1 VSFGGNRNCCKVY
14 ILVCTY
20 YVPEIVLLQTHY
32 SEIQQL
38 LYTKNIPQTPQIY
51 CFQKHIYRVYN
62 TYYYYPIIYT
72 TLIIPISYPSQFP
85 QWHKLVSTP
94 EAVVGAHAQ
103 SLVEAVILNTLFTTF
118 TFYSQ
123 FFFLGACRLTQ
134 TPTSKWCGLKVGSI
148 KMCVNSSKAAPI
160 VRQPSG
166 AISSLEVH
174 SME

>member
-1 VSFGGNRNCCKVY
+1 
-14 ILVCTY
+14 LVCTC

-32 SEIQQL
+32 SEIQQLL

-62 TYYYYPIIYT
+62 TCCPIYT

-103 SLVEAVILNTLFTTF
+103 SQVEAVILHTLFTTF

-123 FFFLGACRLTQ
+123 FFFVGACRLTQ
-134 TPTSKWCGLKVGSI
+134 TPTSKWCGLTV
-148 KMCVNSSKAAPI
+148 AALNIEP
-160 VRQPSG
+160 
-166 AISSLEVH
+166 
-174 SME
+174 

>member
-1 VSFGGNRNCCKVY
+1 V
-14 ILVCTY
+14 
-20 YVPEIVLLQTHY
+20 QTHY

-51 CFQKHIYRVYN
+51 CFQKYCFQKHIYRVYN
-62 TYYYYPIIYT
+62 TYYYYYYPIIYT

-103 SLVEAVILNTLFTTF
+103 SQMEAVILHTLFTTF

-123 FFFLGACRLTQ
+123 FFFWGACRLTQ
-134 TPTSKWCGLKVGSI
+134 TPTSKWCG
-148 KMCVNSSKAAPI
+148 
-160 VRQPSG
+160 
-166 AISSLEVH
+166 ISLAKL
-174 SME
+174 

>member
-1 VSFGGNRNCCKVY
+1 
-14 ILVCTY
+14 
-20 YVPEIVLLQTHY
+20 VPEIVLLQTHY

-62 TYYYYPIIYT
+62 TYYYYYPIIYT

-118 TFYSQ
+118 TFYSH
-123 FFFLGACRLTQ
+123 FFFGSL
-134 TPTSKWCGLKVGSI
+134 PTHANTNI
-148 KMCVNSSKAAPI
+148 KMVRPKATSCLFLCLKDVVDALP
-160 VRQPSG
+160 G
-166 AISSLEVH
+166 
-174 SME
+174 